1 MVAGLGKNKLASRNL
16 RLALD
21 DICNFAATHIYSTAP
36 GKDDVGTLLIACD
49 TGKDLSVGV
58 TLAISC
64 YLFNDD
70 NTLRSADGKLC
81 FTKDLIKKRLGGIMA
96 IYPEANPSRST
107 LQSVNSFLMDW
118 RK

>member
-1 MVAGLGKNKLASRNL
+1 VA
-16 RLALD
+16 
-21 DICNFAATHIYSTAP
+21 
-36 GKDDVGTLLIACD
+36 
-49 TGKDLSVGV
+49 
-58 TLAISC
+58 LAISC

-70 NTLRSADGKLC
+70 NTLRSPEDKPS

-118 RK
+118 KK